1 MRVII
6 TGATGMVGEGVL
18 HECLLDADIEQVLVV
33 TRRATGVQHPKL
45 REVLLTNFADP
56 APVGDE
62 LSGYDA
68 CFFCLGVSSIGMSE
82 AEYSRL
88 TYDLTLGFAR
98 TLAHLNPQ
106 MTFCYVSGAGTD
118 GTERG
123 RQMWARVKGRTENAL
138 QQLPFRRV
146 YAFRPGYMHPTPG
159 LKNTL
164 SGYRYFTW
172 AYPALRK
179 LFPGHV
185 STLQEMAQALINAAK
200 FGYPKPVLEV
210 KDIVQLAHQQ
220 AAEQA

>member
-1 MRVII
+1 MKVII

-18 HECLLDADIEQVLVV
+18 HECLRDAAVEQVLVV
-33 TRRATGVQHPKL
+33 TRRPTHVQHPKL
-45 REVLLTNFADP
+45 REVLLANFADP
-56 APVGDE
+56 APVEDE
-62 LSGYDA
+62 LTGYDA
-68 CFFCLGVSSIGMSE
+68 CFFCLGVSSVGMSE
-82 AEYSRL
+82 AEYTRL

-98 TLAHLNPQ
+98 TLARLNPP

-118 GTERG
+118 GSERG

-164 SGYRYFTW
+164 SGYRYFAW

-179 LFPGHV
+179 LLPGYV
-185 STLQEMAQALINAAK
+185 STLQEMAQAMINAAR

-210 KDIVQLAHQQ
+210 RDIVRLAHQQ
-220 AAEQA
+220 AAPRA